1 MEGCSGPPKVTQLAG
16 GAARCQSQHTV
27 LSKTSD
33 HTEDAQICTSRLE
46 LSSGFSDVIDAKRCR
61 LLHSLPVF

>member
-16 GAARCQSQHTV
+16 GAGRCQTQVAV

-33 HTEDAQICTSRLE
+33 DTEDARICTSRLE
-46 LSSGFSDVIDAKRCR
+46 LSSGFSDVIDAKCCR